1 MMYSEYLKNGGT
13 GIIQL
18 LANNQ
23 TLSYLLSDDIKT
35 LDSAFLLENGEKKFS
50 IPVENLLKNENDL
63 TPIANMMKVRF
74 GKTWKTLFNS
84 IPQEN
89 DPLANEVTK
98 TTGSMD
104 TNNQTTNQV
113 AGYDSDTMVNDNS
126 NQSTGSNK
134 TTQTVTK
141 MNYENLTNLLGELKN
156 NVYYDILFSDI
167 RNYIFVT
174 VYGNERTL

>member
-1 MMYSEYLKNGGT
+1 MYSEYLKNGGT

-18 LANNQ
+18 LSNNQ

-35 LDSAFLLENGEKKFS
+35 LDSAFLLENGEKNFS

-84 IPQEN
+84 IPQDN
-89 DPLANEVTK
+89 DPLANQVTK

-113 AGYDSDTMVNDNS
+113 AGYDSDRMVNDNS

>member
-1 MMYSEYLKNGGT
+1 MYSEYLKNGGT

-18 LANNQ
+18 LSNNQ

-84 IPQEN
+84 IPQDS

-104 TNNQTTNQV
+104 INNQTINQV
-113 AGYDSDTMVNDNS
+113 AGYDSDAMVNDNS

>member
-1 MMYSEYLKNGGT
+1 MYSEYLKNGGT

-18 LANNQ
+18 LSNNQ

-84 IPQEN
+84 IPQDN
-89 DPLANEVTK
+89 DPLANQVTK

-141 MNYENLTNLLGELKN
+141 MNYENLTNLLGELKK

-167 RNYIFVT
+167 RKYIFVT

>member
-18 LANNQ
+18 LSNNQ
-23 TLSYLLSDDIKT
+23 TLNYLLSDDIKT
-35 LDSAFLLENGEKKFS
+35 LDSAFLLENGEKSFS
-50 IPVENLLKNENDL
+50 LPVENLLKNENDL
-63 TPIANMMKVRF
+63 TPIANMIKVRF

-98 TTGSMD
+98 TTGSMN

-113 AGYDSDTMVNDNS
+113 AGYDSDTLINDNG

-156 NVYYDILFSDI
+156 NVYYDMLFSDI

-174 VYGNERTL
+174 VYGNERNE

>member
-18 LANNQ
+18 LSNNQ
-23 TLSYLLSDDIKT
+23 TLSYLLSDDIST

-50 IPVENLLKNENDL
+50 LPIENLLKNENDL

-74 GKTWKTLFNS
+74 GKTWRTLFNS

-113 AGYDSDTMVNDNS
+113 AGYDDDKMVNDNG

-156 NVYYDILFSDI
+156 NVYYDMLFNDI

-174 VYGNERTL
+174 VYGNERNE

>member
-1 MMYSEYLKNGGT
+1 MMYSEYLKKGGT

-18 LANNQ
+18 LSNNQ

-50 IPVENLLKNENDL
+50 IPVENLLNNENDL

-84 IPQEN
+84 IPQDS

-141 MNYENLTNLLGELKN
+141 MSYEHLTNLLGELKN
-156 NVYYDILFSDI
+156 NVYYDILFTDI

-174 VYGNERTL
+174 VYGNERTE

>member
-1 MMYSEYLKNGGT
+1 MYSEYLKNGGT

-18 LANNQ
+18 LSNNQ

-35 LDSAFLLENGEKKFS
+35 LDSAFLLENGEKEFS

-74 GKTWKTLFNS
+74 GNTWKTLFNS
-84 IPQEN
+84 IPQAS

-126 NQSTGSNK
+126 NQSKGSNK

-141 MNYENLTNLLGELKN
+141 MNYENLTNL
-156 NVYYDILFSDI
+156 
-167 RNYIFVT
+167 
-174 VYGNERTL
+174 

>member
-1 MMYSEYLKNGGT
+1 MKYSEYLKNGGT

-18 LANNQ
+18 LAKNQ
-23 TLSYLLSDDIKT
+23 TLSYLLSDDIAT
-35 LDSAFLLENGEKKFS
+35 LDSAFLLENGEKEFS
-50 IPVENLLKNENDL
+50 IPVENLLKNKNDL
-63 TPIANMMKVRF
+63 TPIASMLKVRF

-104 TNNQTTNQV
+104 TNNQTINQV
-113 AGYDSDTMVNDNS
+113 SGYDSDAMVNDNG

-141 MNYENLTNLLGELKN
+141 MNYDNLTNFLGELKN

-174 VYGNERTL
+174 VYGNERML

>member
-1 MMYSEYLKNGGT
+1 MMYSEYIKNGGT

-18 LANNQ
+18 LSNNQ
-23 TLSYLLSDDIKT
+23 TLSYLLSDEITT
-35 LDSAFLLENGEKKFS
+35 LDSTFLLENGEKDFS
-50 IPVENLLKNENDL
+50 LPVENLLKNENDL

-74 GKTWKTLFNS
+74 GKTWKTLFNA
-84 IPQEN
+84 IPQDS
-89 DPLANEVTK
+89 DPLANEVTN
-98 TTGSMD
+98 TTGSMN
-104 TNNQTTNQV
+104 TNNQSTNQV

-156 NVYYDILFSDI
+156 NVYYDMLFTDI

-174 VYGNERTL
+174 VYGNERNE

>member
-1 MMYSEYLKNGGT
+1 MYSEYLKNGGT

-35 LDSAFLLENGEKKFS
+35 LDSAFLLENGGKNFS

-84 IPQEN
+84 IPQDN

-98 TTGSMD
+98 TTGTMD

-113 AGYDSDTMVNDNS
+113 AGYDDDKMVNDNG

>member
-1 MMYSEYLKNGGT
+1 MYSEYLKKGGT

-18 LANNQ
+18 LSNNQ

-84 IPQEN
+84 IPQDS

-104 TNNQTTNQV
+104 SNNQTTNQV

-156 NVYYDILFSDI
+156 NVYYDIMFSDI

-174 VYGNERTL
+174 VYGNERTE

>member
-1 MMYSEYLKNGGT
+1 MYSEYIKNGGT

-18 LANNQ
+18 LSNNQ
-23 TLSYLLSDDIKT
+23 TLSYLLSDEITT
-35 LDSAFLLENGEKKFS
+35 LDSAFLLENGEKDFS
-50 IPVENLLKNENDL
+50 LPVENLLKNENDL
-63 TPIANMMKVRF
+63 TPIANMIKVRF
-74 GKTWKTLFNS
+74 GKTWKTLFNA
-84 IPQEN
+84 IPQDS

-98 TTGSMD
+98 TTGSMN

-113 AGYDSDTMVNDNS
+113 TGYDSDTMVNDNS

-156 NVYYDILFSDI
+156 NVYYDMLFTDI

-174 VYGNERTL
+174 VYGNERNE

>member
-1 MMYSEYLKNGGT
+1 MYSEYLKNGGT

-18 LANNQ
+18 LSNNQ

-35 LDSAFLLENGEKKFS
+35 LDSAFLLENGEKEFS

-84 IPQEN
+84 IPQDN
-89 DPLANEVTK
+89 DPIANEVTK
-98 TTGSMD
+98 TTGSID

-113 AGYDSDTMVNDNS
+113 AGYDSDTMVNDNA

-156 NVYYDILFSDI
+156 NVFYDILFSDI

>member
-1 MMYSEYLKNGGT
+1 MYSEYLKNGGT

-50 IPVENLLKNENDL
+50 IPVESLLKNENDL

-84 IPQEN
+84 IPQDS
-89 DPLANEVTK
+89 DPLANEVIK

-126 NQSTGSNK
+126 NQSTESNK

-156 NVYYDILFSDI
+156 NVYYDMMFSDI

>member
-1 MMYSEYLKNGGT
+1 MMYSEYIKNGGT
-13 GIIQL
+13 GIIKL
-18 LANNQ
+18 LADNQ
-23 TLSYLLSDDIKT
+23 TLNYLLSDNILA
-35 LDSAFLLENGEKKFS
+35 LDSTFLIENGTKKFTLP
-50 IPVENLLKNENDL
+50 IENLLKNQNDL
-63 TPIANMMKVRF
+63 TPLANMMKVRF

-84 IPQEN
+84 IPQDS

-141 MNYENLTNLLGELKN
+141 INYENLTNLLGELKN

-174 VYGNERTL
+174 IYGNERTL

>member
-1 MMYSEYLKNGGT
+1 MMYSEYIKNGGT

-18 LANNQ
+18 LSNNQ
-23 TLSYLLSDDIKT
+23 TLSYLLSDDIST
-35 LDSAFLLENGEKKFS
+35 LDSAFLLENGEKEFS

-98 TTGSMD
+98 TTGSID

-141 MNYENLTNLLGELKN
+141 MNYENLTNLLGQLKN
-156 NVYYDILFSDI
+156 NVYYDMLFNDI

-174 VYGNERTL
+174 VYGNERNE

>member
-63 TPIANMMKVRF
+63 TPIANMIKVRF

-84 IPQEN
+84 IPQDN

-156 NVYYDILFSDI
+156 NVYYDMMFSDI

>member
-1 MMYSEYLKNGGT
+1 MYSEYLKNGGT

-35 LDSAFLLENGEKKFS
+35 LDSAFLLENGEKEFS

-63 TPIANMMKVRF
+63 TPIANMMKARF

-84 IPQEN
+84 IPQDN

-113 AGYDSDTMVNDNS
+113 SGYDSDTMVNDNS

-156 NVYYDILFSDI
+156 NVYYDMMFSDI

-174 VYGNERTL
+174 VYGNERTM

>member
-50 IPVENLLKNENDL
+50 IPVGNLLKNENDL

-84 IPQEN
+84 IPQDN

-113 AGYDSDTMVNDNS
+113 AGYDSDTMVNDNA

-174 VYGNERTL
+174 VYGNERND

>member
-1 MMYSEYLKNGGT
+1 MYSEYLKNGGT

-18 LANNQ
+18 LSNNQ
-23 TLSYLLSDDIKT
+23 TLNYLLSDDIKT
-35 LDSAFLLENGEKKFS
+35 LDSAFLLENGEKEFS

-63 TPIANMMKVRF
+63 TPIANMIKVRF
-74 GKTWKTLFNS
+74 GKTWKTMFNA
-84 IPQEN
+84 IPQDS

-98 TTGSMD
+98 TTGTMD

-113 AGYDSDTMVNDNS
+113 AGYDDDAMVNDNS

-156 NVYYDILFSDI
+156 NVYYDMMFSDI

-174 VYGNERTL
+174 VYGNERTM

>member
-1 MMYSEYLKNGGT
+1 MYSEYLKNGGT

-35 LDSAFLLENGEKKFS
+35 LDSVFLLENGEKNFS

-63 TPIANMMKVRF
+63 TPIANMMKARF

-84 IPQEN
+84 IPQDN

-174 VYGNERTL
+174 VYGNERTM

>member
-1 MMYSEYLKNGGT
+1 MMYSEYIKNGGT

-18 LANNQ
+18 LSNNQ
-23 TLSYLLSDDIKT
+23 TLSYLLSDEITT
-35 LDSAFLLENGEKKFS
+35 LDSTFLLENGEKDFS
-50 IPVENLLKNENDL
+50 LPVENLLKNENDL

-74 GKTWKTLFNS
+74 GKTWKTLFNA
-84 IPQEN
+84 IPQDS

-98 TTGSMD
+98 TTGSMN
-104 TNNQTTNQV
+104 TNNQSTNQV

-156 NVYYDILFSDI
+156 NVYYDMLFTDI

-174 VYGNERTL
+174 VYGNERNE

>member
-1 MMYSEYLKNGGT
+1 MYSEYLKNGGT

-18 LANNQ
+18 LSNNQ

-84 IPQEN
+84 IPQDN
-89 DPLANEVTK
+89 DPLANQVTK

-156 NVYYDILFSDI
+156 NVYYDILFNDI

>member
-18 LANNQ
+18 LSNNQ
-23 TLSYLLSDDIKT
+23 TLSYLLSDVIKT

-84 IPQEN
+84 IPQDS

-98 TTGSMD
+98 TTGIMD
-104 TNNQTTNQV
+104 TNNQTTNKV

>member
-1 MMYSEYLKNGGT
+1 MYSEYIKNGGT

-18 LANNQ
+18 LSNNQ
-23 TLSYLLSDDIKT
+23 TLSYLLSDDIST

-50 IPVENLLKNENDL
+50 LPIENLLKNENDL
-63 TPIANMMKVRF
+63 TPIANMIKVRF
-74 GKTWKTLFNS
+74 GKTWKTIYNS

-113 AGYDSDTMVNDNS
+113 AGYDSDTMVNDNG

-156 NVYYDILFSDI
+156 NVYYDMMFSDI

>member
-1 MMYSEYLKNGGT
+1 MYSEYLKNGGT

-18 LANNQ
+18 LSNNQ

-89 DPLANEVTK
+89 DPLANQVTK

-104 TNNQTTNQV
+104 TNNQTTNKI

-141 MNYENLTNLLGELKN
+141 INYENLTNLLGELKN
-156 NVYYDILFSDI
+156 NVYYDMMFSDI

-174 VYGNERTL
+174 VYGNERTE

>member
-18 LANNQ
+18 LSNNQ
-23 TLSYLLSDDIKT
+23 TLSYLLSDDITT

-50 IPVENLLKNENDL
+50 LPIENLLKNENDL

-74 GKTWKTLFNS
+74 GKTWKTMFNA
-84 IPQEN
+84 IPQDS

-98 TTGSMD
+98 TTGSID

-113 AGYDSDTMVNDNS
+113 AGYDSDKMVNDNG

-156 NVYYDILFSDI
+156 NVYYDMLFSDI

-174 VYGNERTL
+174 VYGNERNE

>member
-1 MMYSEYLKNGGT
+1 MYSEYIKNGGT

-18 LANNQ
+18 LSNNQ
-23 TLSYLLSDDIKT
+23 TLNYLLSDDIST

-50 IPVENLLKNENDL
+50 LPIENLLKNENDL

-74 GKTWKTLFNS
+74 GKTWKTMFNA

-89 DPLANEVTK
+89 DPLSNEVTK

-113 AGYDSDTMVNDNS
+113 AGYDSNTMVNDNG

-156 NVYYDILFSDI
+156 NVYYDMLFNDI

-174 VYGNERTL
+174 VYGNERNE

>member
-1 MMYSEYLKNGGT
+1 MYSEYLKNGGT

-18 LANNQ
+18 LSNNQ
-23 TLSYLLSDDIKT
+23 TLNYLLSDDIKT
-35 LDSAFLLENGEKKFS
+35 LDSAFLLENGEKEFS
-50 IPVENLLKNENDL
+50 IPVENLLKTENDL
-63 TPIANMMKVRF
+63 TPIANMIKVRF
-74 GKTWKTLFNS
+74 GKTWKTMFNA
-84 IPQEN
+84 IPQDN

-113 AGYDSDTMVNDNS
+113 AGFDDDKMVNDNG

-156 NVYYDILFSDI
+156 NVYYDMMFSDI

-174 VYGNERTL
+174 VYGNERTE

>member
-1 MMYSEYLKNGGT
+1 MYSEYIKNGGT

-18 LANNQ
+18 LSNNQ
-23 TLSYLLSDDIKT
+23 TLSYLLSDDIST
-35 LDSAFLLENGEKKFS
+35 LDSAFLLENGEKNFS
-50 IPVENLLKNENDL
+50 LPIENLLKNENDL
-63 TPIANMMKVRF
+63 TPIANMIKVRF

-84 IPQEN
+84 IPQES

-98 TTGSMD
+98 TTGSID

-113 AGYDSDTMVNDNS
+113 AGYDSETMVNDNA

-156 NVYYDILFSDI
+156 NVYYDMLFSDI